1 MRSKLHI
8 IIVHILLH
16 TIDHY
21 RFVSDDYKYIKEIAN
36 FALFSSQ
43 KSEQTTFCIGTHRQ
57 KLALNRE
64 HGVARWVITTQK
76 KRLHPHGSP
85 FPLGNGLIFLQVE
98 VARLEHHYDRQPAS
112 SALDRRHLESGLP
125 RFRSDART
133 RRQTGGI

>member
-21 RFVSDDYKYIKEIAN
+21 RFVSDDYKYIKEIVKLCSIFVSKTRADD
-36 FALFSSQ
+36 
-43 KSEQTTFCIGTHRQ
+43 FCVGTHRQ

-64 HGVARWVITTQK
+64 HGVARWVITPQK

-85 FPLGNGLIFLQVE
+85 FLLGNGLIFLQVE

-133 RRQTGGI
+133 RRQPK